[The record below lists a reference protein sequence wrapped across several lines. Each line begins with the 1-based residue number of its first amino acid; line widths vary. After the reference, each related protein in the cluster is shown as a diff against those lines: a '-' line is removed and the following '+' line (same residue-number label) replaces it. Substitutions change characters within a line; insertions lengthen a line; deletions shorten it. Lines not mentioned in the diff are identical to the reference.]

1 MLIALSSE
9 NTPDISRVG
18 GKAASL
24 MRLTAEGHNVP
35 RGAVLT
41 AEFFQP
47 WFDVLQESSH
57 WQEVVSS
64 IASSED
70 LSVLHAKCEHVKSE
84 AVQLDLNPLQAA
96 KIGELKAMFPDDD
109 GSCAIRSS
117 SPEEDLVGAS
127 FAGQYETI
135 LDVLPEHFESSIRA
149 CFVSSLDARVML
161 YKQQMGFDLTPR
173 IAVVVQQLVHSE
185 SAGVAFSIN
194 PATNDFDEVLINSA
208 FGLGEALVSGKI
220 TPDSIVANKASGET
234 IDYRIGTKDEPSDGH
249 HEHLRSLSDMQIR
262 ELVTLVRRI
271 EERADEPVDIEWA
284 FSDGELFVL
293 QSRPVTSYVPLHK
306 DLQTSPDE
314 IRHLYID
321 GFLTDGITMSSAIS
335 PMSSSV
341 FEALIDGVF
350 RWLAGLNEGELSL
363 ESMGVYLSGGRM
375 YIDFN
380 LFATVYGRQE
390 KFLEQAE
397 RMNPFYVAM
406 FTSTE
411 IDRYDRSRPTGWTTF
426 AMIRW
431 GLRILWHSKSAVIK
445 LISAWSQGPRFKSK
459 YDASVDRFEEY
470 ITREIDID
478 QPLRIGYWND
488 MVEGGV
494 VTLEATY
501 PATVLVLLCQARI
514 RALAGKDDEL
524 KLLADD
530 ICAGYEDDMVVQMGL
545 AMHNLAMMLPKELFD
560 DIDALATSVIERDLP
575 ARFLVAWDA
584 FVARFGVRGP
594 LEMEIGN
601 ERYGDSP
608 SLALQQMAS
617 IASSGGTFDPR
628 KMHAEK
634 VSGREAAFKEMSER
648 LTGRK
653 RRVLERCYQRCIEYS
668 GAREY
673 FKHHLLQMYARLRK
687 KLMYRAEQFV
697 EANRLDEI
705 NHIFDVSMDD
715 VDRAIVDSSFDLRA
729 ARSATTFQQQQ
740 REQVPSF
747 PMFIDSRGRIPKITL
762 ANLPNDLDDDLVVG
776 ASVSPG
782 VVTGRVKC
790 LLNPFDKQIEPGD
803 VLVAVTTDP
812 GWTPLFIN
820 ASAIVLE
827 IGGELQHGA
836 LVAREYG
843 KPCVSG
849 IPQVLEQF
857 EDGQL
862 VEVDGD
868 RGVVRILEQ
877 PAVSLA

>member
-1 MLIALSSE
+1 MRTA
-9 NTPDISRVG
+9 VF
-18 GKAASL
+18 SL
-24 MRLTAEGHNVP
+24 PCFE
-35 RGAVLT
+35 
-41 AEFFQP
+41 
-47 WFDVLQESSH
+47 VLQESSLWH
-57 WQEVVSS
+57 ELVSA

-96 KIGELKAMFPDDD
+96 KIGELKAMFPDDNS
-109 GSCAIRSS
+109 SCAIRSS

-135 LDVLPEHFESSIRA
+135 LDVLPEHFELSIRA

-208 FGLGEALVSGKI
+208 FGLGEALVSGEI

-234 IDYRIGTKDEPSDGH
+234 IDYRIGTKDEPSDGR

-262 ELVTLVRRI
+262 ELVRLVRRI

-380 LFATVYGRQE
+380 LFATVYGKQE

-431 GLRILWHSKSAVIK
+431 GLRILWHSKSVVTK
-445 LISAWSQGPRFKSK
+445 LISAWWQGPRFKSK

-470 ITREIDID
+470 ITREID
-478 QPLRIGYWND
+478 L
-488 MVEGGV
+488 
-494 VTLEATY
+494 
-501 PATVLVLLCQARI
+501 
-514 RALAGKDDEL
+514 
-524 KLLADD
+524 
-530 ICAGYEDDMVVQMGL
+530 
-545 AMHNLAMMLPKELFD
+545 
-560 DIDALATSVIERDLP
+560 
-575 ARFLVAWDA
+575 
-584 FVARFGVRGP
+584 
-594 LEMEIGN
+594 
-601 ERYGDSP
+601 
-608 SLALQQMAS
+608 SL
-617 IASSGGTFDPR
+617 I
-628 KMHAEK
+628 
-634 VSGREAAFKEMSER
+634 
-648 LTGRK
+648 
-653 RRVLERCYQRCIEYS
+653 
-668 GAREY
+668 
-673 FKHHLLQMYARLRK
+673 
-687 KLMYRAEQFV
+687 
-697 EANRLDEI
+697 
-705 NHIFDVSMDD
+705 HI
-715 VDRAIVDSSFDLRA
+715 
-729 ARSATTFQQQQ
+729 
-740 REQVPSF
+740 
-747 PMFIDSRGRIPKITL
+747 
-762 ANLPNDLDDDLVVG
+762 
-776 ASVSPG
+776 
-782 VVTGRVKC
+782 
-790 LLNPFDKQIEPGD
+790 
-803 VLVAVTTDP
+803 
-812 GWTPLFIN
+812 
-820 ASAIVLE
+820 
-827 IGGELQHGA
+827 
-836 LVAREYG
+836 
-843 KPCVSG
+843 
-849 IPQVLEQF
+849 
-857 EDGQL
+857 
-862 VEVDGD
+862 
-868 RGVVRILEQ
+868 
-877 PAVSLA
+877 